1 MRSPVTVGNSAGWRV
16 LAAIALLSLGAQ
28 AGAAAA
34 QGRSTTHSG
43 HRRPAHSA
51 PAAAFR
57 HRKGKPPAQHSA
69 RQAGKPATGPT
80 PPPPVRPP
88 RWHPALAYAFDR
100 AKVFQMSGKRVPVR

>member
-43 HRRPAHSA
+43 HRKPAHPV
-51 PAAAFR
+51 PAGASR
-57 HRKGKPPAQHSA
+57 HRNGKPLAQHST
-69 RQAGKPATGPT
+69 RQAGKTATGPT
-80 PPPPVRPP
+80 PTPPVRPP
-88 RWHPALAYAFDR
+88 RLHPALAYAFNL
-100 AKVFQMSGKRVPVR
+100 AKAFKMSGKRVPGR